1 MNPVSINGTLII
13 QLITFVIL
21 VILLYKYLYGP
32 LRRVMDDRSAK
43 IADGLAAAERGQEE
57 LDLAQK
63 RAAEI
68 LREAKDKASEIIALA
83 ERRDIEMREEAQI
96 KAREEADRI
105 IAAARAEIEVE
116 GNRAREQLRGEVV
129 RLVVDGS
136 QQILHREINAE
147 NHRDI
152 VDRMVA
158 QL

>member
-1 MNPVSINGTLII
+1 MKVRC
-13 QLITFVIL
+13 
-21 VILLYKYLYGP
+21 
-32 LRRVMDDRSAK
+32 LRDNE
-43 IADGLAAAERGQEE
+43 G
-57 LDLAQK
+57 LAQK

-68 LREAKDKASEIIALA
+68 LREAKEKAAEIISLA
-83 ERRDIEMREEAQI
+83 ERRGIEMREEAQV

-105 IAAARAEIEVE
+105 LAGARAEIEVE

-129 RLVVDGS
+129 RLVIDGS
-136 QQILHREINAE
+136 QQILHREINPD

>member
-32 LRRVMDDRSAK
+32 LRRVMDDRSTK

-136 QQILHREINAE
+136 RQILHREINAD

>member
-21 VILLYKYLYGP
+21 VILLYRYLYGP
-32 LRRVMDDRSAK
+32 LRRMMDERSAK

-63 RAAEI
+63 RATEI
-68 LREAKDKASEIIALA
+68 LREAKEKASEIIAMA
-83 ERRDIEMREEAQI
+83 ERRGIEMREEAQA

-129 RLVVDGS
+129 RLVIDGS
-136 QQILHREINAE
+136 QQILHREINAD

>member
-32 LRRVMDDRSAK
+32 LRRVMDDRSTK

>member
-32 LRRVMDDRSAK
+32 LRRVMDDRSTK

-68 LREAKDKASEIIALA
+68 LREAKEKAGEIISLA
-83 ERRDIEMREEAQI
+83 ERRGIEMREEAQV

-105 IAAARAEIEVE
+105 LAGARAEIEVE

-129 RLVVDGS
+129 RLVIDGS
-136 QQILHREINAE
+136 QQILHREINAD